1 MFLGIATVV
10 VLVLLAVLVLPS
22 KKRDADAK
30 QSSNTIL
37 PFQSPERSQNLREQQ
52 VQEEAEAIASEYQRR
67 ADEAWLEELSVK
79 ASTLL
84 KSPAKTTRKA

>member
-22 KKRDADAK
+22 KKRDADTK
-30 QSSNTIL
+30 QTSNTIL

-79 ASTLL
+79 ASALL
-84 KSPAKTTRKA
+84 KSPAKATRKA